1 MSVKEL
7 IDNKDN
13 LKKLTENDKK
23 RLNKMLLDSRFKVFK
38 DTIKYMLD
46 NNVKLEQ
53 EILD

>member
-1 MSVKEL
+1 MWCRN
-7 IDNKDN
+7 NKNN

-23 RLNKMLLDSRFKVFK
+23 RLNKMLLDGRFDVFK
-38 DTIKYMLD
+38 DTVEYMLA